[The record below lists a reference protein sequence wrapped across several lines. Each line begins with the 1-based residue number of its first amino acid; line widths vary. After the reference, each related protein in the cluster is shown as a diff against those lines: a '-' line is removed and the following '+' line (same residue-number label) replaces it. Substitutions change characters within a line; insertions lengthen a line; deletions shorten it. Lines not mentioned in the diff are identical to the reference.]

1 MTTKPR
7 VTVLSGHG
15 RYEDSWH
22 DFPAT
27 SHLIA
32 DTLADADLDVT
43 VVGTWPCTVTDL
55 NRPDLN
61 FPDLDWPDLLVVN
74 SGFGL
79 PDATKDDD
87 AWASAWDGLRAYLA
101 SGRPVIGI
109 HTACNTFHDVPEWL
123 DRLGGAWVGAS
134 MHPPISRASVSISNQ
149 DHPITAGLGA
159 GFELWDER
167 YSLLD
172 LRADDAQVLATHDL
186 DGTSQPLVWVRDNDA
201 GRSVYDA
208 LGHGLESY
216 DSPDRRRLLQAEAR
230 WALTLP

>member
-1 MTTKPR
+1 MPTRPR

-27 SHLIA
+27 SHRIA

-43 VVGTWPCTVTDL
+43 VVGTWPRTLTDL
-55 NRPDLN
+55 NSADLN
-61 FPDLDWPDLLVVN
+61 PPDLLVVN
-74 SGFGL
+74 SGIGL
-79 PDATKDDD
+79 PNATKDDT

-101 SGRPVIGI
+101 TGRPVIGI

-123 DRLGGAWVGAS
+123 DRLGGAWVTGS
-134 MHPPISRASVSISNQ
+134 THPPISRAIVSITALE
-149 DHPITAGLGA
+149 HPITAGLGA

-172 LRADDAQVLATHDL
+172 LRADDAHVLATHDL
-186 DGTSQPLVWVRDNDA
+186 DGVAQPVVWALDSTA
-201 GRSVYDA
+201 GRTVYDA
-208 LGHGLESY
+208 LGHGVESY
-216 DSPDRRRLLQAEAR
+216 DFPERRLLLQAEAR
-230 WALTLP
+230 WALALP